1 MSRSRLMVTNF
12 IGFIVILALLIGGGY
27 YYVQKS
33 NYITTDNAKV
43 SGDVYNVVAPAAGKV
58 ASWTVEEGN
67 DVSKDAEIA
76 KIQAEKGSVAAKVP
90 ADGKI
95 IQTNVKENQ
104 MVQAGQQ
111 IATEV
116 DMKDLFI
123 VANIKEDQLKD
134 IKEGDDVDVTVDGDS
149 SAKIDGKVEEIGYA
163 TNSLSSLTSNSSSD
177 GNYTKVSQT
186 VPVKISISNYSEHVL
201 PGMNAEV
208 KISKD

>member
-12 IGFIVILALLIGGGY
+12 IGIIVILALLIGGGY

-76 KIQAEKGSVAAKVP
+76 KIQAEKGSVAATVP

-149 SAKIDGKVEEIGYA
+149 GTKIDGKVEEVGYA

>member
-1 MSRSRLMVTNF
+1 
-12 IGFIVILALLIGGGY
+12 
-27 YYVQKS
+27 
-33 NYITTDNAKV
+33 
-43 SGDVYNVVAPAAGKV
+43 
-58 ASWTVEEGN
+58 
-67 DVSKDAEIA
+67 
-76 KIQAEKGSVAAKVP
+76 
-90 ADGKI
+90 
-95 IQTNVKENQ
+95 

-149 SAKIDGKVEEIGYA
+149 GTKIDGKVEEVGYA
-163 TNSLSSLTSNSSSD
+163 TNSLSALTSNSSSD

>member
-1 MSRSRLMVTNF
+1 MVTNF
-12 IGFIVILALLIGGGY
+12 IGIIVILALLIGGGY

-76 KIQAEKGSVAAKVP
+76 KIQAEKGSVAATVP

-149 SAKIDGKVEEIGYA
+149 GTKIDGKVEEVGYA

>member
-12 IGFIVILALLIGGGY
+12 IGIIVILALLIGGGY

-76 KIQAEKGSVAAKVP
+76 KIQAEKGSVAATVP
-90 ADGKI
+90 VDGKI

>member
-1 MSRSRLMVTNF
+1 M
-12 IGFIVILALLIGGGY
+12 IVILALLIGGGY

>member
-12 IGFIVILALLIGGGY
+12 IGIIVILALLIGGGY

-76 KIQAEKGSVAAKVP
+76 KIQAEKGSVAATVP

-104 MVQAGQQ
+104 MVQVGQQ

-149 SAKIDGKVEEIGYA
+149 GTKIDGKVEEVGYA

>member
-12 IGFIVILALLIGGGY
+12 IGIIVILALLIGGGY

-58 ASWTVEEGN
+58 SSWTVEEGN

>member
-12 IGFIVILALLIGGGY
+12 IGIIVILALLIGGGY

-90 ADGKI
+90 VDGKI

-104 MVQAGQQ
+104 MVQTGQQ

>member
-1 MSRSRLMVTNF
+1 
-12 IGFIVILALLIGGGY
+12 IVILALLIGGGY

-76 KIQAEKGSVAAKVP
+76 KIQAEKGSVAATVP

>member
-12 IGFIVILALLIGGGY
+12 IGIIVILALLIGGGY

-76 KIQAEKGSVAAKVP
+76 KIQAEKGSVVAKVP

-123 VANIKEDQLKD
+123 LANIKEDQLKD

>member
-12 IGFIVILALLIGGGY
+12 IGIIVILALLIGGGY

-43 SGDVYNVVAPAAGKV
+43 SGDVYSVVAPAAGKV

-76 KIQAEKGSVAAKVP
+76 KIQAEKGSVAATVP

-149 SAKIDGKVEEIGYA
+149 NTKIDGKVEEIGYA

>member
-12 IGFIVILALLIGGGY
+12 IGIIVILALLIGGGY

-76 KIQAEKGSVAAKVP
+76 KIQAEKGSVAATVP

-186 VPVKISISNYSEHVL
+186 VSVKISISNYSEHVL

>member
-12 IGFIVILALLIGGGY
+12 IGIIVILALLIGGGY

-33 NYITTDNAKV
+33 NHITTDNAKV

-67 DVSKDAEIA
+67 EVSKDAEIA
-76 KIQAEKGSVAAKVP
+76 KIQAEKGSVAATVP

>member
-12 IGFIVILALLIGGGY
+12 IGIIVILALLIGGGY

-76 KIQAEKGSVAAKVP
+76 KIQAEKGSVAATVP

-111 IATEV
+111 IASEV
-116 DMKDLFI
+116 DMNNLFI
-123 VANIKEDQLKD
+123 IANIKEDKLKD
-134 IKEGDDVDVTVDGDS
+134 IEAGDDVDVTVDGDT
-149 SAKIDGKVEEIGYA
+149 KTTIDGKVEEIGYA
-163 TNSLSSLTSNSSSD
+163 TNSIFSLMPSSNSD

-186 VPVKISISNYSEHVL
+186 VPVKISISNYSENVL

-208 KISKD
+208 KISKN

>member
-12 IGFIVILALLIGGGY
+12 IGIIVILALLIGGGY

-43 SGDVYNVVAPAAGKV
+43 FGDVYNVVAPAAGKV

-67 DVSKDAEIA
+67 
-76 KIQAEKGSVAAKVP
+76 
-90 ADGKI
+90 
-95 IQTNVKENQ
+95 
-104 MVQAGQQ
+104 
-111 IATEV
+111 
-116 DMKDLFI
+116 
-123 VANIKEDQLKD
+123 
-134 IKEGDDVDVTVDGDS
+134 DVDVTVDGDS

>member
-1 MSRSRLMVTNF
+1 MVTNF
-12 IGFIVILALLIGGGY
+12 IGIIVILALLIGGGY

-76 KIQAEKGSVAAKVP
+76 KIQAEKGSVAATVP
-90 ADGKI
+90 TDGKI

-149 SAKIDGKVEEIGYA
+149 GTKIDGKVEEVGYA

>member
-12 IGFIVILALLIGGGY
+12 IGIIVILALLIGGGY

-76 KIQAEKGSVAAKVP
+76 KIQAGKGSVAAKVP

>member
-12 IGFIVILALLIGGGY
+12 IGIIVILALLIGGGY

-43 SGDVYNVVAPAAGKV
+43 SGDVYNVAAPAAGKV

-76 KIQAEKGSVAAKVP
+76 KIQAEKGSVAATVP

-149 SAKIDGKVEEIGYA
+149 GTKIDGKVEEVGYA

>member
-12 IGFIVILALLIGGGY
+12 IGIIVILALLIGGGY

-76 KIQAEKGSVAAKVP
+76 KIQAEKGSVVAKVP

>member
-12 IGFIVILALLIGGGY
+12 IGIIVILALLIGGGY

-134 IKEGDDVDVTVDGDS
+134 IKEGYDVDVTVDGDS

>member
-12 IGFIVILALLIGGGY
+12 IGIIVILALLIGGGY

-43 SGDVYNVVAPAAGKV
+43 SGDVYNVVAPAAGQV

-76 KIQAEKGSVAAKVP
+76 KIQAEKGSVAATVP

-149 SAKIDGKVEEIGYA
+149 GTKIDGKVEEVGYA

>member
-12 IGFIVILALLIGGGY
+12 IGIIVILALLIGGGY

-76 KIQAEKGSVAAKVP
+76 KIQAEKGSVAATVP
-90 ADGKI
+90 TDGKI

-149 SAKIDGKVEEIGYA
+149 GTKIDGKVEEVGYA

>member
-1 MSRSRLMVTNF
+1 MSRNRLMVTNF
-12 IGFIVILALLIGGGY
+12 IGIIVILALLIGGGY

-149 SAKIDGKVEEIGYA
+149 SAKIDGKVEEVGYA

>member
-12 IGFIVILALLIGGGY
+12 IGIIVILALLIGGGY

-58 ASWTVEEGN
+58 ASWIVEEGN

-76 KIQAEKGSVAAKVP
+76 KIQAEKGSVAATVP

-123 VANIKEDQLKD
+123 VANIKEDQLKN

-186 VPVKISISNYSEHVL
+186 VPVKISISHYSEDVRT
-201 PGMNAEV
+201 GMNAEV

>member
-1 MSRSRLMVTNF
+1 
-12 IGFIVILALLIGGGY
+12 
-27 YYVQKS
+27 
-33 NYITTDNAKV
+33 
-43 SGDVYNVVAPAAGKV
+43 
-58 ASWTVEEGN
+58 
-67 DVSKDAEIA
+67 
-76 KIQAEKGSVAAKVP
+76 
-90 ADGKI
+90 
-95 IQTNVKENQ
+95 VKENQ

>member
-1 MSRSRLMVTNF
+1 MSRNRLMVTNF
-12 IGFIVILALLIGGGY
+12 IGIIVILALLIGGGY

-43 SGDVYNVVAPAAGKV
+43 SGNVYNVVAPAAGKV

>member
-1 MSRSRLMVTNF
+1 MSRGRLILMNF
-12 IGFIVILALLIGGGY
+12 IGIIVVLALIIGGGY
-27 YYVQKS
+27 YYIQKS
-33 NYITTDNAKV
+33 NYVSTDNAKV
-43 SGDVYNVVAPAAGKV
+43 SGDLYTVVAPAAGKV
-58 ASWTVEEGN
+58 ASWNVEEGK
-67 DVSKDAEIA
+67 DVSKDDEVA
-76 KIQAEKGSVAAKVP
+76 KIQSEDGEKTVTVP
-90 ADGKI
+90 EDGKI
-95 IQTNVKENQ
+95 IKTQVKENQ

>member
-1 MSRSRLMVTNF
+1 MVTNF
-12 IGFIVILALLIGGGY
+12 IGIIVILALLIGGGY

-76 KIQAEKGSVAAKVP
+76 KIQAEKGSVAATVP

-104 MVQAGQQ
+104 MVQVGQQ

-149 SAKIDGKVEEIGYA
+149 GTKIDGKVEEVGYA

>member
-12 IGFIVILALLIGGGY
+12 IGIIVILALLIGGGY

-67 DVSKDAEIA
+67 DVSKDAEIT
-76 KIQAEKGSVAAKVP
+76 KIQAEKGSVAATVP

>member
-12 IGFIVILALLIGGGY
+12 IGIIVILALLIGGGY

-123 VANIKEDQLKD
+123 VANIKEDQFKD

>member
-12 IGFIVILALLIGGGY
+12 IGIIVILALLIGGGY

-76 KIQAEKGSVAAKVP
+76 KIQAEKGSVAATVP

-149 SAKIDGKVEEIGYA
+149 STKIDGKVEEVGYA
-163 TNSLSSLTSNSSSD
+163 TNSLSALTSNSSSD

>member
-12 IGFIVILALLIGGGY
+12 IGIIVILALLIGGGY

-76 KIQAEKGSVAAKVP
+76 KIQAKKGSVAAKVP